1 MHLQGRKARWQVQK
15 FRHCFR
21 LTLHATTIRHTLIL
35 WRCRGSSSVLSSG
48 WQVPPLGNTKL
59 WLRGEGPCGEKELWV
74 FHVFLE
80 ESLKQ
85 IYNVLLKTSYVMA
98 PFQIWQSLN
107 VFFFFFF
114 LTFHEIPWN
123 QFLHL
128 WPPNSIGLF
137 KLQWNIFNIFS
148 GFLLKISQQ
157 IEYCKLLI
165 E

>member
-59 WLRGEGPCGEKELWV
+59 CLRGEGPCGEKDLWI

-107 VFFFFFF
+107 VFFFFYHSMKY
-114 LTFHEIPWN
+114 HEISSFICDL
-123 QFLHL
+123 QIQ
-128 WPPNSIGLF
+128 SDKYQKLF
-137 KLQWNIFNIFS
+137 KLQLNIFNI
-148 GFLLKISQQ
+148 L
-157 IEYCKLLI
+157 
-165 E
+165 

>member
-35 WRCRGSSSVLSSG
+35 WRCRGSSSALSSG

-59 WLRGEGPCGEKELWV
+59 CLRGEGPCGEKDLWI
-74 FHVFLE
+74 FHVVLE

-107 VFFFFFF
+107 VFFFFF
-114 LTFHEIPWN
+114 TIPWN
-123 QFLHL
+123 TMKSVPSSETSKFNQINIKNYLNCNWIFLT
-128 WPPNSIGLF
+128 
-137 KLQWNIFNIFS
+137 
-148 GFLLKISQQ
+148 
-157 IEYCKLLI
+157 YCKLLI

>member
-35 WRCRGSSSVLSSG
+35 WRCRGSSSALSSG

-59 WLRGEGPCGEKELWV
+59 CLRGEGPCGEKDLCI
-74 FHVFLE
+74 FHVVLE

-85 IYNVLLKTSYVMA
+85 IYNVLQKTSYVMA

-107 VFFFFFF
+107 VLLFFF
-114 LTFHEIPWN
+114 TIPWN
-123 QFLHL
+123 TMKSVPSSETSKFNQINIKNYLNCNWIFLT
-128 WPPNSIGLF
+128 
-137 KLQWNIFNIFS
+137 
-148 GFLLKISQQ
+148 
-157 IEYCKLLI
+157 YCKLLI